1 LARDFFRA
9 AAPFAPFGTVP
20 NGAKGA
26 GASST
31 SGDESGD
38 GSGDGGDD
46 SASASA
52 SASVSEE
59 ALLRDWRGEDESDEA
74 SDGDES
80 ESGEPGVVDFD

>member
-9 AAPFAPFGTVP
+9 AAPFAPFGPVP

-31 SGDESGD
+31 SGDESAD

-52 SASVSEE
+52 SVSVSEE

>member
-1 LARDFFRA
+1 MERDFFRA

-46 SASASA
+46 SASASV
-52 SASVSEE
+52 SVSVSEE

-74 SDGDES
+74 SDRDES
-80 ESGEPGVVDFD
+80 ESGEPSVVDFD